1 MIIAISSQ
9 GPGLDSPVDL
19 RFGRAAGFVVVDTDS
34 GDHRYEDNEQNLQLA
49 QGAGIQAAQNVA
61 RTGAG
66 AVITGHVGP
75 KAYLALDKGGIKIFL
90 GAAGKVSEALDAF
103 KAGTMEA
110 APGPDKQGHW

>member
-9 GPGLDSPVDL
+9 GPGLESQVDP

-34 GDHRYEDNEQNLQLA
+34 GKHSYSDNEQNLQLA

-61 RTGAG
+61 KTGAT

-75 KAYLALDKGGIKIFL
+75 KAYLALNKGNIQIFL
-90 GAAGKVSEALDAF
+90 GASGTVAESLEAY
-103 KAGTMEA
+103 KNGTMQPA
-110 APGPDKQGHW
+110 TSPDKQGHW